1 MSLPLLLASASPRRR
16 ELLGQL
22 GIAFTVQSAEVDET
36 PQPRERPAQLVS
48 RLACAKADAAR
59 RFAAPGQWVLG
70 ADTVV
75 ALDDDILGKPAD
87 PESATDMLARLSG
100 RSHSVY
106 SGIALARAG
115 FETRSRWVRSRV
127 WMRPIDTA
135 ELEAYVATGE
145 PLGKAGA
152 YAIQGRAAAFVRCLA
167 GSYSNVVGLPLYEL
181 DAWLREVPD
190 PPTGVVPKARGVS
203 PDPAS

>member
-16 ELLGQL
+16 ELLEQL
-22 GIAFTVQSAEVDET
+22 GIAFTVQPAEVDET
-36 PQPRERPAQLVS
+36 PRPGERSGQLVL
-48 RLACAKADAAR
+48 RLARAKAEAACQL
-59 RFAAPGQWVLG
+59 AAPGQWVLG

-75 ALDDDILGKPAD
+75 ALDDEILGKPAD
-87 PESATDMLARLSG
+87 PESAMDMLARLSG

-106 SGIALARAG
+106 SGIALTRAG
-115 FETRSRWVRSRV
+115 FDTRSLSVKSRV
-127 WMRPIDTA
+127 WMRPIDAA

-145 PLGKAGA
+145 PLGKAGG

-181 DAWLREVPD
+181 DALLREVPD
-190 PPTGVVPKARGVS
+190 PPTVMMPKPREVS
-203 PDPAS
+203 PGPAS

>member
-16 ELLGQL
+16 ELLEQL
-22 GIAFTVQSAEVDET
+22 GVAFAVQPADVDET
-36 PQPRERPAQLVS
+36 PRPGERPGQLVL
-48 RLACAKADAAR
+48 RLAHAKAEAAR
-59 RFAAPGQWVLG
+59 KFAAPGQWVLG

-106 SGIALARAG
+106 SGIALTRAG
-115 FETRSRWVRSRV
+115 FDTRSLSVKSRV
-127 WMRPIDTA
+127 WMRPIDAA

-145 PLGKAGA
+145 PLGKAGG

-181 DAWLREVPD
+181 DALLRGVPD
-190 PPTGVVPKARGVS
+190 PPTVVAPKPRGVS
-203 PDPAS
+203 PGPAS